1 MCPLQPGVIAT
12 GVFLSYAHNSSSDK
26 QTLVGEHKQQAA
38 QHVNAQQGTR
48 LLSATD
54 FIIYS
59 HSLKSWRLPST
70 QVSTKY
76 LHVLGNRWF
85 LRKKEIT
92 MFDYINKDLLLILAF
107 SFSSI
112 ITDNHHNHLFT
123 KKVTCNIACHYK
135 IVSFQSTEQAWG
147 VCDTMWKPQWPRC
160 TKQLELKSLKTRDSY
175 YVITVLTTLLRE
187 NFYIVEVVRKDCHL
201 QAAIIQR
208 FLLSHPLQLHHHLL
222 EQKDPTE
229 FWQIFKREIWLQ
241 NREIQ
246 KSLPSADHHLSHQ
259 WKYP

>member
-1 MCPLQPGVIAT
+1 MHSRAQGFFLLQIS
-12 GVFLSYAHNSSSDK
+12 LSTLTLWNHEDCLQLKLVQNIYTCWETDDSSEK
-26 QTLVGEHKQQAA
+26 
-38 QHVNAQQGTR
+38 N
-48 LLSATD
+48 
-54 FIIYS
+54 
-59 HSLKSWRLPST
+59 
-70 QVSTKY
+70 
-76 LHVLGNRWF
+76 
-85 LRKKEIT
+85 EIT

-123 KKVTCNIACHYK
+123 KKVTCNIERTQSCNGR
-135 IVSFQSTEQAWG
+135 QSTQQAWG

-175 YVITVLTTLLRE
+175 YVIKVLTTLLRE